1 MFSII
6 DAVFQP
12 QRCDL
17 IDKDLIFEN
26 ELDLICKLSKALM
39 KNYEPSS
46 LIMKCNNLHFT
57 IRRYSLYLEE
67 QLNLHLC
74 Q

>member
-6 DAVFQP
+6 DAVFQL
-12 QRCDL
+12 QRCEL

-39 KNYEPSS
+39 KNYKSSS
-46 LIMKCNNLHFT
+46 LIVKWNNLHFT
-57 IRRYSLYLEE
+57 IARYSLFWR
-67 QLNLHLC
+67 NN
-74 Q
+74 